1 MAQTLSGT
9 SRRVVEYES
18 PSRLAK
24 GKAPMQEGLMESDL
38 SGGSNELHPDL
49 AAKIRLAEIEREK
62 LKLENANMQ
71 LRNANLQLQLELAKI
86 KQATRLASKPVAEP
100 TLEPVPE
107 PAPTSQSPEDMGLNA
122 SGGNKK
128 DPQAT
133 ESATEPNV
141 SGGNKEDLQEAKQA
155 AKLAAELAPETN

>member
-1 MAQTLSGT
+1 
-9 SRRVVEYES
+9 
-18 PSRLAK
+18 
-24 GKAPMQEGLMESDL
+24 
-38 SGGSNELHPDL
+38 
-49 AAKIRLAEIEREK
+49 
-62 LKLENANMQ
+62 MQ
-71 LRNANLQLQLELAKI
+71 LRNANLKLQLELAKI
-86 KQATRLASKPVAEP
+86 KQAARLASKPVAEP

-155 AKLAAELAPETN
+155 AKLAAELAPETNRPAKQLANAAHTAAAAYITIKATSTEAYTVAAGGGIMNIQWNMDMGIYGIYNQRDPQIFDIIGIG